1 MKIIFATNNENKVKE
16 INAVLPSSIEVIS
29 LKQAEINEDIPET
42 QPTLQ
47 GNAEQKADFILNNY
61 QLDCFA
67 DDTGLEIKSLNN
79 EPGVFSA
86 RYAGPERSDEKNM
99 NLVLSKLEN
108 QSDRSAQFRTVIC
121 LALNGEKHFFEG
133 KVEGKIVSEKRGENG
148 FGYDPIFQPNESSK
162 TFAEMTMDEKNQ
174 FSHRARAVKKL
185 VDFLHQN
192 S

>member
-1 MKIIFATNNENKVKE
+1 MKIIFATNNENKIKE

-29 LKQAEINEDIPET
+29 LKQAGINEDIPET

-79 EPGVFSA
+79 EPGVLSA
-86 RYAGPERSDEKNM
+86 RYAGAERSDENNM

-108 QSDRSAQFRTVIC
+108 HTDRSAQFRTVIC
-121 LALNGEKHFFEG
+121 LTLNGEKHFFEG

-185 VDFLHQN
+185 VYFLHQN